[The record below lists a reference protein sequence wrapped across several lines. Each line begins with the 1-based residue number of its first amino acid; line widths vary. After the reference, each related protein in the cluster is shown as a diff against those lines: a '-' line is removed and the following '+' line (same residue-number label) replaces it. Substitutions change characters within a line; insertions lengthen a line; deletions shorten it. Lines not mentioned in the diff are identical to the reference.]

1 MSKETQNAELSKDKA
16 LHIADVISRFSS
28 KSKIEAIAEVVYPKD
43 KRKDIDGDWYDA
55 NTQERNGFV
64 TGCMVILQQC
74 GVDLNGL

>member
-1 MSKETQNAELSKDKA
+1 MSTETELTKEEKA

-43 KRKDIDGDWYDA
+43 SRKDIDGDWYDA
-55 NTQERNGFV
+55 NNQERSGFV
-64 TGCMVILQQC
+64 TGCIVILQQC